1 MIRRPPRS
9 TRTDTLFP
17 DTTLFRS
24 FAGDVALARPTVGGD
39 RRDPTFI
46 ERRDADIPCRG
57 HRKAVEPDGARRGR
71 DPFGPLRL
79 DLPLIAPQPRLM
91 GVGDVDM
98 RAVGRPADAVIG
110 NRMTVSR
117 RHRRPAGQ
125 GAEPYRKRA
134 V

>member
-1 MIRRPPRS
+1 MSWRPTRS
-9 TRTDTLFP
+9 HRTDTLLP
-17 DTTLFRS
+17 HTTLFRS
-24 FAGDVALARPTVGGD
+24 
-39 RRDPTFI
+39 DPTFI

-98 RAVGRPADAVIG
+98 RAVGRQADAVIG
-110 NRMTVSR
+110 HRMTVEI
-117 RHRRPAGQ
+117 G
-125 GAEPYRKRA
+125 RA
-134 V
+134 HV